1 MRIKSLLVLAVL
13 LSLLSSCDNLY
24 QTSFKAK
31 VVNDGVEYLTPD
43 RESELKSEIEKVLMY
58 EVLGAYRD
66 AVFLSQCNRETG
78 MDKEFYRHLY
88 LSKERIKKGGPSDKS
103 LERIS
108 KEDVIRM
115 IKSGKSD
122 KAAEVFYSKINRLN
136 VDFGNSKFST
146 KGSVY
151 VHDIIVKW
159 WCDFD
164 GSILYLY
171 GTSVSYP
178 PTVETFKKGVRI
190 ENVLEKEID
199 SDYRKYC
206 RMTKIDSI
214 KPEKKIQKEVI
225 EKKWRRAKTYHNKFK
240 RK

>member
-1 MRIKSLLVLAVL
+1 MKIRLLLLSVL
-13 LSLLSSCDNLY
+13 LLSLSSCDSLY

-31 VVNDGVEYLTPD
+31 VVNDGVEYLMPD

-66 AVFLSQCNRETG
+66 AVFLSQWNRETG

-88 LSKERIKKGGPSDKS
+88 LCKERIKKGGLSDKT
-103 LERIS
+103 LESVS
-108 KEDVIRM
+108 KGEVIKI

-122 KAAEVFYSKINRLN
+122 KAAEVFYSKVNRLD

-146 KGSVY
+146 KGSLY
-151 VHDIIVKW
+151 VHDIVVRW

-206 RMTKIDSI
+206 KMTKVDSI
-214 KPEKKIQKEVI
+214 RSEKKIQKEVSG
-225 EKKWRRAKTYHNKFK
+225 KKWRWAKTYYNKLK
-240 RK
+240 IK

>member
-1 MRIKSLLVLAVL
+1 MKTKLLLLAVL
-13 LSLLSSCDNLY
+13 FLSLTSCENMY

-31 VVNDGVEYLTPD
+31 VVNDGVEYLIPD
-43 RESELKSEIEKVLMY
+43 RESGLKSEIEKVLMY

-66 AVFLSQCNRETG
+66 AVFLSQWNRETG
-78 MDKEFYRHLY
+78 MDKEFYKHLY
-88 LSKERIKKGGPSDKS
+88 LCKERIKKGGPSDKS
-103 LERIS
+103 LESIS

-136 VDFGNSKFST
+136 VDFGSSKFST

-151 VHDIIVKW
+151 FHDIVVKW

-206 RMTKIDSI
+206 KMTKIDSI
-214 KPEKKIQKEVI
+214 KPEKKIPKEVSN
-225 EKKWRRAKTYHNKFK
+225 EKKWRWAKTYYNKLK

>member
-1 MRIKSLLVLAVL
+1 MKIKFLLLSVLL
-13 LSLLSSCDNLY
+13 LSLASCDNLY

-31 VVNDGVEYLTPD
+31 VVNDGVEYLMPD

-66 AVFLSQCNRETG
+66 AVFLSQWNRETG
-78 MDKEFYRHLY
+78 MDKEFYKHLY
-88 LSKERIKKGGPSDKS
+88 LCKERIKRGGLSDKT
-103 LERIS
+103 LESVS

-122 KAAEVFYSKINRLN
+122 KAAEVFYSKINRLD

-178 PTVETFKKGVRI
+178 PTVESNI
-190 ENVLEKEID
+190 NILIAHCLVLFSYNE
-199 SDYRKYC
+199 SSLY
-206 RMTKIDSI
+206 SI
-214 KPEKKIQKEVI
+214 ANNIQ
-225 EKKWRRAKTYHNKFK
+225 NKK
-240 RK
+240 RKIILRIIGI

>member
-1 MRIKSLLVLAVL
+1 MKTKLLLLAVL
-13 LSLLSSCDNLY
+13 LLSLSSCDNLY

-66 AVFLSQCNRETG
+66 EVFLSQWSRETG
-78 MDKEFYRHLY
+78 MDKEFYKHLY
-88 LSKERIKKGGPSDKS
+88 LCKERIKKGGLSDKT
-103 LERIS
+103 LES
-108 KEDVIRM
+108 VSMEDVIRM

-122 KAAEVFYSKINRLN
+122 KAAEVFYSKINRLD
-136 VDFGNSKFST
+136 VDFGNSRFST
-146 KGSVY
+146 KGTVY
-151 VHDIIVKW
+151 VHDIIVRW

-164 GSILYLY
+164 GTILYTN

-178 PTVETFKKGVRI
+178 PTVETVKKGVRV
-190 ENVLEKEID
+190 ESTLEKEID

-206 RMTKIDSI
+206 KTTKIDSI
-214 KPEKKIQKEVI
+214 KPEKKVEKVI
-225 EKKWRRAKTYHNKFK
+225 SNNKKWKWAKTYYNKLK
-240 RK
+240 SR